1 MNTKQIV
8 AIIAPIVLIAV
19 MFPIFQLISRRY
31 GNSVGWF
38 SGLVIYWI
46 LWGTI
51 YPILLLGNETIT
63 SLIHPPKVTLT
74 AVALTS
80 IPIIFV
86 AIGRFGMGVKYEKDT
101 SWMLVGL
108 LITAVGN
115 GIFEEIFWRGTYLAL
130 FPGSM
135 VFQIIWPSVWF
146 ALWHYAPGSV
156 SPEGNVVRLMVGALF
171 FGLFLSVLARVTN
184 TIWWPIVAH
193 TLAGIVMVI

>member
-1 MNTKQIV
+1 M
-8 AIIAPIVLIAV
+8 
-19 MFPIFQLISRRY
+19 
-31 GNSVGWF
+31 
-38 SGLVIYWI
+38 
-46 LWGTI
+46 
-51 YPILLLGNETIT
+51 
-63 SLIHPPKVTLT
+63 T

-80 IPIIFV
+80 IPIIFA

-115 GIFEEIFWRGTYLAL
+115 GIFEEIFWRGTTLAL
-130 FPGSM
+130 FPDSI

-146 ALWHYAPGSV
+146 ALWHFAPDSV
-156 SPEGNVVRLMVGALF
+156 SPDGDVVRLVIGALF
-171 FGLFLSVLARVTN
+171 FGLFLSILARVTN